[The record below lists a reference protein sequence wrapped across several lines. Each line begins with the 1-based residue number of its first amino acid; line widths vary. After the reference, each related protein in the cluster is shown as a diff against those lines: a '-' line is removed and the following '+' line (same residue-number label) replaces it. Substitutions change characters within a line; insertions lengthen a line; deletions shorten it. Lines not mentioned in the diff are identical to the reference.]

1 MCICLSN
8 TQFISNCFSEIAVI
22 LKTLP
27 SLRVEPMSFFLEP
40 PFISVFRCNL
50 VMSSETGCSVSES
63 TYIRTEKERY
73 FSGVRNVVIYLV
85 EFST

>member
-1 MCICLSN
+1 
-8 TQFISNCFSEIAVI
+8 
-22 LKTLP
+22 
-27 SLRVEPMSFFLEP
+27 MSFFLEP